1 MYFNAPHHILVF
13 LVPGAHT
20 IGKARCVVFRD
31 HIYKDSKID
40 SSFAKT
46 RQNKF
51 PRTTGLPGDNRIS
64 PLDLKTPTAFDN
76 YYYKNLISQKGLLR
90 SDQQLFNGG
99 STDSL
104 VKKYSEDTETFY
116 SDFVEAIIKMG
127 DLQPLT
133 GLSGE
138 IRKNCRMVNN

>member
-31 HIYKDSKID
+31 HIYNDSNID

-46 RQNKF
+46 RQNKC
-51 PRTTGLPGDNRIS
+51 PRTTGLPGDNNIA
-64 PLDLKTPTAFDN
+64 PLELQTPTTFDN
-76 YYYKNLISQKGLLR
+76 YYFKNLISQKGLLR
-90 SDQQLFNGG
+90 SDQVLFNGG

-104 VKKYSEDTETFY
+104 VKTYSQDVKTFY
-116 SDFVEAIIKMG
+116 SDFVKAMIKMG
-127 DLQPLT
+127 DINPLT
-133 GLSGE
+133 GSSGE
-138 IRKNCRMVNN
+138 IRKNCRKVNN